1 MKENFFKKIL
11 TGLLIGITS
20 GLIVWILTVF
30 FFKQF
35 FYRIEAPAYDWRMK
49 RVVESPP
56 SPIDDIVIID
66 VDERSLQKLG
76 SYHHW
81 PREYWMKL
89 INYLN
94 NTNVSMIGLDVI
106 FDPNYR
112 HPEDDLN
119 FQRAIK
125 SAGNVCSAFYLSQAD
140 PEHFR
145 RFMANE
151 PEGLDYNKFIWTI
164 PDNLFARIIPQ
175 DRFEPEYPEFLNA
188 SMTAGYVNLFPDP
201 DGVLRRIPTFLRFNQ
216 NVYPCFA
223 LQMALKLKKIS
234 KIEYDEDRFD
244 LLLVDQE
251 NRITS
256 VPIDSKG
263 NMLIRY
269 IGGFKSFR
277 YISFYDVLMGFV
289 QSEYFA
295 DKIILVGSSLPG
307 MFDLRATPLQPAF
320 PGVEINANVL
330 YQLLNNRFIYQVSNL
345 DNFLLILGFGILA
358 GFIFIFPR
366 PIGSV
371 VVTVFL
377 IFLIVLAGIYTLEEL
392 SLWMPI
398 IPPIFATIVAFTL
411 TYVYRYIFEEK
422 GKREIRKIFS
432 HYVSPSVVDI
442 MLKNPEKVKL
452 GGEKKICTV
461 LFSDIA
467 GFTTIA
473 EKMEPDKLVH
483 SLNDYLTA
491 MTNIIL
497 ENKGMLDKYEGD
509 AIMAVFGAPV
519 ELKKH
524 THLACISAL
533 KMLKQSEI
541 LNEYW
546 HKIHHP
552 EFHTR
557 IGINSGEMIVGN
569 MGSDTLFDYT
579 VLGDEVNLG
588 SRLEGA
594 NKKYGSRIII
604 SEHTYNL
611 VKDDFITRPLDL
623 LRVMGKKKPVWVYE
637 LIAER
642 EEKISLEYSNMLD
655 EFNKGFNCYRQRDWN
670 GSLRHFQNAMQNIV
684 DDGPSKLYVKRCHK
698 FLENPPPEDWDGVHD
713 MREK

>member
-11 TGLLIGITS
+11 TGFLIGIAS

-35 FYRIEAPAYDWRMK
+35 FYRIEAPAYDWRMR
-49 RVVESPP
+49 RVVEPPP
-56 SPIDDIVIID
+56 SSIDDIVIID

-94 NTNVSMIGLDVI
+94 NANVSMIGLDVI

-112 HPEDDLN
+112 RPEDDLN
-119 FQRAIK
+119 FQKAIK
-125 SAGNVCSAFYLSQAD
+125 SAGNVCSAFYLSHAD

-145 RFMANE
+145 RSMANE

-234 KIEYDEDRFD
+234 KIEYDEDRYN
-244 LLLVDQE
+244 LLLVDHQ
-251 NRITS
+251 NRTTS

-263 NMLIRY
+263 NMLIHY
-269 IGGFKSFR
+269 MGGFKSFR

-330 YQLLNNRFIYQVSNL
+330 YQLLNNYFIYQMSNL
-345 DNFLLILGFGILA
+345 YNFLLILGFGILA
-358 GFIFIFPR
+358 GLILIFPR

-371 VVTVFL
+371 VVTVLL
-377 IFLIVLAGIYTLEEL
+377 IFLIILTGILALEEL
-392 SLWMPI
+392 KLWMPV
-398 IPPIFATIVAFTL
+398 IPPIFVTIVAFAL
-411 TYVYRYIFEEK
+411 TYVYRYLFEEK
-422 GKREIRKIFS
+422 RKRELRKMFTN
-432 HYVSPSVVDI
+432 YVSPSVVNVL
-442 MLKNPEKVKL
+442 LKNPEQVKP
-452 GGEKKICTV
+452 EKKFCTV
-461 LFSDIA
+461 LFMDIA

-473 EKMEPDKLVH
+473 ENMEPDKLVEQ
-483 SLNDYLTA
+483 LNAYFND
-491 MTNIIL
+491 MTSIIL
-497 ENKGMLDKYEGD
+497 ANKGLLDKYVGD
-509 AIMAVFGAPV
+509 EIMAVFGAPV
-519 ELKKH
+519 ELKDH
-524 THLACISAL
+524 AQLACRSAL
-533 KMLKQSEI
+533 QMQIQIKMLNKDWYKLGLPPLPS
-541 LNEYW
+541 
-546 HKIHHP
+546 
-552 EFHTR
+552 R
-557 IGINSGEMIVGN
+557 IGINSGEMKVGN
-569 MGSDTLFDYT
+569 MGSDTRHQYT
-579 VLGDEVNLG
+579 AVGDAVNLG

-604 SEHTYNL
+604 SEHTYNI

-637 LIAER
+637 LITGR
-642 EEKISLEYSNMLD
+642 EGKISIEYSNMLD
-655 EFNKGFNCYRQRDWN
+655 EYNKGFNCYRQRDWN
-670 GSLRHFQNAMQNIV
+670 GGLRHFQNALQNIV
-684 DDGPSKLYVKRCHK
+684 DDGPSKLYVKRCHE
-698 FLENPPPEDWDGVHD
+698 FFENPPSEDWDGVHD